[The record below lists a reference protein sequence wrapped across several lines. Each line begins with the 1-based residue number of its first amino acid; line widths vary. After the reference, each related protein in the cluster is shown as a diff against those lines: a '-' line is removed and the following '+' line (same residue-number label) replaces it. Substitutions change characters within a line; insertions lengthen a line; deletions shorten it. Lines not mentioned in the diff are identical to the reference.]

1 MKKVVSIAICLF
13 GFVFSGNAQEKG
25 KIELG
30 ASTGL
35 NYSAI
40 SNSDGSSDGSIS
52 FNLAASAD
60 YYFSDRW
67 SVRAKLVYDRKG
79 WDNAFY
85 SIYDETTLTTY
96 SEKTDVNLNYFTI
109 PVEAEWHFGRKRNWY
124 LHLGPYAGFL
134 LNSRAADLDLDT
146 TDEFR
151 TTDFGIAFGAGI
163 KFPISEKLKIFVE
176 YDEQTGF
183 SEIFESNNYSKMTN
197 SRLSLNVG
205 VNFLLY

>member
-1 MKKVVSIAICLF
+1 MKKLASIVLCLLCVVL
-13 GFVFSGNAQEKG
+13 SGNAQEKG
-25 KIELG
+25 KIEFG
-30 ASTGL
+30 GSAGL
-35 NYSAI
+35 NYSTI
-40 SNSDGSSDGSIS
+40 GTRNKSSDGSIS

-67 SVRAKLVYDRKG
+67 SVRAKLIYDRKG

-85 SIYDETTLTTY
+85 STYDEATLTTY

-109 PVEAEWHFGRKRNWY
+109 PVEAKWHFGRKRNWY

-134 LNSRAADLDLDT
+134 LNSKAKDLDLDT

-151 TTDFGIAFGAGI
+151 TADFGIAFGGGV

-176 YDEQTGF
+176 YDEQTGL
-183 SEIFESNNYSKMTN
+183 SEIFEKNSNSRMTN
-197 SRLSLNVG
+197 ARLSLNVG
-205 VNFLLY
+205 VNFLLH